1 MVLTRS
7 SECTVYVSDSAR
19 ALLFHSCVCFSC
31 SAAGL
36 CSSERVWA
44 GGKVTELAFCAE
56 WACSNRDS
64 FSVTHAF
71 TVSCTKCFFLE
82 NLAQNHHK
90 QLFAVDSLGAVSK
103 LPVCSASLETQ
114 VTLIWS
120 ETEHFYRKWTW
131 DVAQSIAVALL
142 ICTPYESPP
151 GYTEVLFTFML
162 TRQFSLGSLHD

>member
-1 MVLTRS
+1 MYGVRKWLSESSSVSFMRLFLLQCCGAVLFWTCLSRR
-7 SECTVYVSDSAR
+7 EGHRAGILRRVGLQQPWLFFGDS
-19 ALLFHSCVCFSC
+19 CFYM
-31 SAAGL
+31 
-36 CSSERVWA
+36 
-44 GGKVTELAFCAE
+44 
-56 WACSNRDS
+56 
-64 FSVTHAF
+64 
-71 TVSCTKCFFLE
+71 SCTKCFFLE